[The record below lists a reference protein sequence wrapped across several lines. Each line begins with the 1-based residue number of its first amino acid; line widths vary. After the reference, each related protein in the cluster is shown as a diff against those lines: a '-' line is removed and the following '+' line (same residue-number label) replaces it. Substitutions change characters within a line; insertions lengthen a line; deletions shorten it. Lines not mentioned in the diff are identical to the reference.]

1 MRGEDDNL
9 TPQRFSPKPLVM
21 YLVVVGLVFGLIG
34 GSAVTALSFRIPAG
48 MSLLID
54 RSRCPV
60 CSHPIRARD
69 NVPVFAYLWL
79 RGRCRDCS
87 TSIPLRYP
95 LIELAGGAIGVVAAL
110 YPVDGIDKVS
120 CGLALLIGLTA
131 ALIDQRTFRI
141 PNRLTYPSAIL
152 LLLLGVVNALSTG
165 RWTSFV
171 ATVSLAIAVLAFFIV
186 IRLVSRGGMGLGDA
200 KLAAVLTLGLASLGI
215 WSVALAILA
224 SFFAGSVVGVS
235 LMVVK
240 RSSLR
245 TQMPFGPFLTLG
257 FVVTALGAGIYH
269 L

>member
-1 MRGEDDNL
+1 
-9 TPQRFSPKPLVM
+9 M

-48 MSLLID
+48 MPLLID
-54 RSRCPV
+54 RSRCPA
-60 CSHPIRARD
+60 CSHAVRARD
-69 NVPVFAYLWL
+69 NVPVLAYLWL

-95 LIELAGGAIGVVAAL
+95 LIELAGGAIGVIAAL
-110 YPVDGIDKVS
+110 CPVDGIDKIS

-141 PNRLTYPSAIL
+141 PNRLTYPSAVL
-152 LLLLGVVNALSTG
+152 LLLLGIGNAISTG

-171 ATVSLAIAVLAFFIV
+171 ATLSLSLAVLAFFIV

-224 SFFAGSVVGVS
+224 SFFAGSVVGIG
-235 LMVVK
+235 LMLAK

-257 FVVTALGAGIYH
+257 FIVTALGAGIYH